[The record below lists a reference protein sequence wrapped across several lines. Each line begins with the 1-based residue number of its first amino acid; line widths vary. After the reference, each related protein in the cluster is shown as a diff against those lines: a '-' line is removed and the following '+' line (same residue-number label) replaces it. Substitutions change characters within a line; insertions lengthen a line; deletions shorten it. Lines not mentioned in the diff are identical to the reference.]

1 MVPRRRVISDKR
13 ISMFP
18 MAPKSPAK
26 KWSGMAHFGPRATV
40 KFYRRRVCCEPPGF
54 GPGIGRPAGNI
65 ADIRKLLTFDR
76 IRNGSETAQERL
88 DKTIKNTPARTQTFI
103 QECLAIME
111 GLMANTH
118 GAEEHWRR
126 VRAHTYPWR
135 IRNI

>member
-1 MVPRRRVISDKR
+1 
-13 ISMFP
+13 MFP
-18 MAPKSPAK
+18 IAPKIPAK
-26 KWSGMAHFGPRATV
+26 KWSGMVHFGPRATEI
-40 KFYRRRVCCEPPGF
+40 FYSRDLWCKPPGF
-54 GPGIGRPAGNI
+54 GPRTRWPAGII